1 MNENKIQIIKDDE
14 IGVRT
19 LLLAKLNNGEHI
31 SILAL
36 LILSRYLAV
45 YCNK

>member
-31 SILAL
+31 S
-36 LILSRYLAV
+36 
-45 YCNK
+45 

>member
-19 LLLAKLNNGEHI
+19 PLLAKLNNGEHI
-31 SILAL
+31 S
-36 LILSRYLAV
+36 
-45 YCNK
+45 